1 MPFDDLID
9 ENIKTSLAEIPHPAL
24 PKGSNIYGATK
35 I

>member
-24 PKGSNIYGATK
+24 PKPRSTDQPW
-35 I
+35 